1 MNTQRERLAMY
12 IGYGLV
18 ALAWA
23 GWMARGH
30 AQTAPR
36 PNGSLWTSASR
47 GLCEDTR
54 AHKVGDTVTIVVAES
69 TTATSSAATKT
80 SRADSAKFNGMTG
93 GFKTLNNVLQPFG
106 LSNSASTDGSGQ
118 TSRSGTLTTR
128 LSAVIKEQL
137 PNGNLVVEGTRTV
150 GVNAEKQKV
159 VISGIV
165 RPQDIGPDNT
175 ISSVYLANASVQV
188 DGKGPIGDRQRK
200 GLISTILHW
209 LF

>member
-1 MNTQRERLAMY
+1 
-12 IGYGLV
+12 
-18 ALAWA
+18 
-23 GWMARGH
+23 
-30 AQTAPR
+30 
-36 PNGSLWTSASR
+36 
-47 GLCEDTR
+47 
-54 AHKVGDTVTIVVAES
+54 
-69 TTATSSAATKT
+69 
-80 SRADSAKFNGMTG
+80 
-93 GFKTLNNVLQPFG
+93 
-106 LSNSASTDGSGQ
+106 
-118 TSRSGTLTTR
+118 
-128 LSAVIKEQL
+128 
-137 PNGNLVVEGTRTV
+137 VEGTRTV